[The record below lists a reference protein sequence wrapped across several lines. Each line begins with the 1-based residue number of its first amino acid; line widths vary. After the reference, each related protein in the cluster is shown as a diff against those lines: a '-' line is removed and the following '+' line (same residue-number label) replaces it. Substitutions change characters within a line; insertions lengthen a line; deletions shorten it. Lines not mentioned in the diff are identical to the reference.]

1 MAATRPLSS
10 SQCKEM
16 ILLVHVRA
24 YKVANLFWVG
34 VLNTAVATATGQK
47 DQKQETLT
55 TIDLKRKREI
65 YFSQN
70 YNQWQ
75 RSWNVLFFSPSG
87 CIGDRLPHPTPNRG
101 GPNTMLRIIN
111 IVLWRGRKGGGGG
124 ACKIKYELL
133 KSEDFVMELCSVQ
146 RAKYFCH

>member
-55 TIDLKRKREI
+55 TIDLKRKRETFQSKLQSVAKVLERFI
-65 YFSQN
+65 FS
-70 YNQWQ
+70 
-75 RSWNVLFFSPSG
+75 LPG
-87 CIGDRLPHPTPNRG
+87 CIGDRLPHSTPSRG
-101 GPNTMLRIIN
+101 GPNTMLRFIYQT
-111 IVLWRGRKGGGGG
+111 LRLSTLFEGGGRRGGGGG
-124 ACKIKYELL
+124 WAL
-133 KSEDFVMELCSVQ
+133 
-146 RAKYFCH
+146 